1 MLAWVYGVAEKV
13 EEEARRDEEYRT
25 LARRQAE
32 LAPQYEEIL
41 ARMDPQERETLLD
54 HILVREEMLYRMAQ
68 LAWKYG
74 TLNP

>member
-1 MLAWVYGVAEKV
+1 MLAWVYGVAEKI
-13 EEEARRDEEYRT
+13 EEEAQRDADYCT

-74 TLNP
+74 TQHP

>member
-1 MLAWVYGVAEKV
+1 MLAWVYGVAEKI
-13 EEEARRDEEYRT
+13 EEEARRDADYCT

-32 LAPQYEEIL
+32 LAPQYEKIL

-74 TLNP
+74 TQHP

>member
-1 MLAWVYGVAEKV
+1 MLAWVYGMAEKI
-13 EEEARRDEEYRT
+13 EEEARRDAEYCA

-74 TLNP
+74 TQHP

>member
-1 MLAWVYGVAEKV
+1 MLAWVYGVAEKI
-13 EEEARRDEEYRT
+13 EEEARRDAEYCT

-32 LAPQYEEIL
+32 LAPQYEAML

-74 TLNP
+74 TQHP